1 MRKISI
7 DNGHSY
13 TTPAEALE
21 AVGMETLAQYMDD
34 ETRERVHA
42 MDLDSEESFLAAYLE
57 LAAEDLVIG

>member
-21 AVGMETLAQYMDD
+21 SVSLETLAQYMDD
-34 ETRERVHA
+34 ETREQVHA
-42 MDLDSEESFLAAYLE
+42 MDLDSAEAFLAAYLE
-57 LAAEDLVIG
+57 LAASDLVIG